1 MNKKIL
7 PLIIAIFIILLSIFV
22 LKSHKMTEQSE
33 NKEKTEIIEEQKQE
47 TYKSVLSGK
56 TIVIDPG
63 HGLNYISDYEPYAP
77 GSSKT
82 KPAYVSGTKGK
93 YQTEEELNL
102 SVGKLLYNELLD
114 FGAKTYMTRHGHYS
128 ERSNIERA
136 SFANDFYADLC
147 IRLHADGSD
156 NKNESG
162 ISVLVPGENHYKD
175 VDILDTSRR
184 AGEILLENVINTTG
198 ARNRGISARTDLTGF
213 NWSRVPVVL
222 IEMGF
227 MTNENEDYLLS
238 QEDYQRKIATGIIN
252 GLEEY
257 FSTEQ

>member
-7 PLIIAIFIILLSIFV
+7 PLIIVFFVILLSIFM
-22 LKSHKMTEQSE
+22 LKNHKTP
-33 NKEKTEIIEEQKQE
+33 EKTENDEKTE
-47 TYKSVLSGK
+47 TVKEHESQIHKSVLWGK

-102 SVGKLLYNELLD
+102 SVGKLLYNELLGL
-114 FGAKTYMTRHGHYS
+114 GAKTYMTRHGHYS

-136 SFANDFYADLC
+136 EFANDFYADLC
-147 IRLHADGSD
+147 IRLHADGSN
-156 NKNESG
+156 NKKESG

-175 VDILDTSRR
+175 VDILAESRQ

-198 ARNRGISARTDLTGF
+198 ARNRGISVRTDLTGF

-238 QEDYQRKIATGIIN
+238 QEDYQRKIVTGIIN